1 MMVGRIAADF
11 EGTCLLDMCAGRGV
25 KTGQIAALR
34 PDASLEGWDL
44 SQGRIA
50 AAEREMQRLG
60 LTGRVTLKSGSSLEL
75 IAERL
80 PDAILVDAPCSGS
93 GTWRRHPEGAWRLSE
108 ESLAELSRLQSQLLA
123 RAFALVRRGG
133 KVIYSTCSLLA
144 EENEEAVARALALS
158 PGVRPVEV
166 SLPGGVTRKLGSVIL
181 PENPWTDGFYAAA
194 FTK

>member
-50 AAEREMQRLG
+50 AAEREMRRLG

-144 EENEEAVARALALS
+144 EENEEAAARALALS

>member
-1 MMVGRIAADF
+1 MVGRIAADF

-50 AAEREMQRLG
+50 AAEREMRRLG

-181 PENPWTDGFYAAA
+181 PENSWTDGFYAAA

>member
-1 MMVGRIAADF
+1 MVGRIAADF

-50 AAEREMQRLG
+50 AAEREMRRLG

-75 IAERL
+75 IAQRL

>member
-1 MMVGRIAADF
+1 MVGRIAADF

-75 IAERL
+75 IAQRL

-166 SLPGGVTRKLGSVIL
+166 SLPGGVPRKLGSVIL

>member
-1 MMVGRIAADF
+1 MVGRIAADF

-75 IAERL
+75 IAQRL

>member
-50 AAEREMQRLG
+50 AAEREMRRLG

-181 PENPWTDGFYAAA
+181 PENSWTDGFYAAA